1 MLRLTH
7 DGVRM
12 NGKASHIDPVFLAQQ
27 RTRLLELQRQTEQS
41 IRSGQ
46 SQERDLS
53 GDSLREAEEF
63 EEDAQRLAQ
72 LEVDGTLVGRE
83 IARLSQINRAL
94 AKIDDGTYG
103 LSDRSGQPIPRER
116 LLATP
121 EATELVQEAERT
133 R

>member
-1 MLRLTH
+1 
-7 DGVRM
+7 M